1 MASLRAAQKRK
12 QRKIKRALV
21 AVAGWGLMGLMAY
34 LIMTTDPAEQKLWNP
49 YDILGISEVCASLP
63 IPSPFLLLACISRI
77 IKSTN
82 NVCSLPRKTK

>member
-34 LIMTTDPAEQKLWNP
+34 LIMTTNPAEQKLWNP

-63 IPSPFLLLACISRI
+63 IPSPFLACISRI
-77 IKSTN
+77 IKSTD